1 MIKEIRAK
9 VFGNERINADEGLYL
24 LRDAELLDLAPLAT
38 HVKNLHNVPDRVTY
52 VIDTN

>member
-24 LRDAELLDLAPLAT
+24 LRDAELLESRSAGNPCQEPA
-38 HVKNLHNVPDRVTY
+38 
-52 VIDTN
+52 